1 MAIELDY
8 MEYSSDA
15 LAQAAYVTNSTF
27 PRSNA
32 DIDDEDMEDITDWAD
47 IDEGDS
53 VSSQATFD
61 SKSCMKLLTGD
72 QATDGRASR
81 TQDIGSFGA
90 RTVFSMSLYHDAI
103 GTTWED
109 AFQFAAAD
117 GSTKLSILYGSDG
130 LYVYNGAAYVEVGT
144 NLVVQDTWQEWTFD
158 VDWTAQTVDV
168 YLDGVLKVSDVDC
181 SWASADT
188 EGTIVFIQYGYSSS
202 NLLTYIDWF
211 KAGTS
216 TSDIIGGSLQ
226 CYSEATIKT
235 QGSYSLKGIAAITSS
250 LNKTLTRTVSPT
262 IDLSDKNTIKY
273 WAYALRTGSNFK
285 IGWRDSGLNVI
296 EHTPNIIQSNTWEEQ
311 TVDISAVT
319 NADKDA
325 IDRIIF
331 TVLNA
336 DAANIIYL
344 DKMFS
349 PQQFT
354 KTFDETLTLSEVIS
368 KAPAR
373 TFLETI
379 TLSESSFIKGIGK
392 TFTETITLSET
403 FGRAISKLLK
413 DTVTLTEVAARDIA
427 IFFQETITL
436 TDNIAKGIT
445 RTLSDSLSLTDVFTK
460 VLKWLHISH
469 IATTWNKVTKTL
481 TNWTKTNRTNASW
494 HKKYE

>member
-1 MAIELDY
+1 MALELDF
-8 MEYSSDA
+8 MEGYSTDA
-15 LAQAAYVTNSTF
+15 LAQAAYVTNATTYG
-27 PRSNA
+27 P
-32 DIDDEDMEDITDWAD
+32 DI
-47 IDEGDS
+47 
-53 VSSQATFD
+53 
-61 SKSCMKLLTGD
+61 LTGGTAYAD
-72 QATDGRASR
+72 LYTGVHTPDLACDNDTGTLWSTTGIGAFPHWWAY
-81 TQDIGSFGA
+81 IGSVGKMI
-90 RTVFSMSLYHDAI
+90 RQVRYYNYLDMGIKDYIIKGSNDSTN
-103 GTTWED
+103 G
-109 AFQFAAAD
+109 AD
-117 GSTKLSILYGSDG
+117 GTWTTITSGTFANTNPEGWQTITFANSVIYKSHMVYATKGYYALGQ
-130 LYVYNGAAYVEVGT
+130 VVAYEFEMME
-144 NLVVQDTWQEWTFD
+144 L
-158 VDWTAQTVDV
+158 
-168 YLDGVLKVSDVDC
+168 
-181 SWASADT
+181 
-188 EGTIVFIQYGYSSS
+188 
-202 NLLTYIDWF
+202 
-211 KAGTS
+211 
-216 TSDIIGGSLQ
+216 SLQ
-226 CYSEATIKT
+226 SYSESTIKQ
-235 QGSYSLKGIAAITSS
+235 QGSYSLKGIAAATDS
-250 LNKTLTRTVSPT
+250 LNKTLTRTIGSP
-262 IDLSDKNTIKY
+262 IDLTGITQIRFAIRAS
-273 WAYALRTGSNFK
+273 RTGSNFK

-354 KTFDETLTLSEVIS
+354 KTFTETLTLSEVIS

>member
-15 LAQAAYVTNSTF
+15 LAQAAYVTNASEAVLGSQLNGDTPVMRFGNHSGIHKETAHKITLTTSTF
-27 PRSNA
+27 ITAVEIKQGNASEGSPTGGWILRIETDNAGVRSGTLANA
-32 DIDDEDMEDITDWAD
+32 NATIV
-47 IDEGDS
+47 
-53 VSSQATFD
+53 VSPPGANTII
-61 SKSCMKLLTGD
+61 K
-72 QATDGRASR
+72 
-81 TQDIGSFGA
+81 GSFATPFTLAAGTYHIVA
-90 RTVFSMSLYHDAI
+90 LCGTQTDNNYWYLTVNANASGVCQQIFDNI
-103 GTTWED
+103 PEI
-109 AFQFAAAD
+109 
-117 GSTKLSILYGSDG
+117 ILYDMYYKLYG
-130 LYVYNGAAYVEVGT
+130 LP
-144 NLVVQDTWQEWTFD
+144 
-158 VDWTAQTVDV
+158 
-168 YLDGVLKVSDVDC
+168 
-181 SWASADT
+181 
-188 EGTIVFIQYGYSSS
+188 
-202 NLLTYIDWF
+202 
-211 KAGTS
+211 
-216 TSDIIGGSLQ
+216 LQ
-226 CYSEATIKT
+226 SYSEATIKQ
-235 QGSYSLKGIAAITSS
+235 QGSYSLEVIAAITDS

-262 IDLSDKNTIKY
+262 IDLTDKIQIKY
-273 WAYALRTGSNFK
+273 WARALRTGSNFK